1 MCPRKTLKIIKLEPS
16 RRRQGRWL
24 AHLEDGSILRMG
36 EGEVVSFAL
45 YAGMELADDT
55 LDALT
60 AAARQ
65 RQLKDR
71 AVHMVS
77 ARPLSKKELVDRL
90 AREKDLRRDAAQAAD
105 WLEDLGLIDDREY
118 ALTVVRHYSAKGFG
132 VKKIRDEL
140 YRRGVPR
147 EFWEEALAQLD
158 DPADTLDRLVQ
169 ARMAGRTP
177 TRENLKKV
185 SDYLA
190 RRGFGWQD
198 ISAALRRYGAE
209 VEFEG

>member
-1 MCPRKTLKIIKLEPS
+1 MCRRKTLKIIKLEPS
-16 RRRQGRWL
+16 QRRQGRWL

-45 YAGMELADDT
+45 YAGMELDDDT
-55 LDALT
+55 LEQLT
-60 AAARQ
+60 AAARRGQ
-65 RQLKDR
+65 VKSKALN
-71 AVHMVS
+71 MVS
-77 ARPLSKKELVDRL
+77 ARPLSKKELVDKL
-90 AREKDLRRDAAQAAD
+90 ARKEADRGDAVQAAD
-105 WLEDLGLIDDREY
+105 WLEDLGLLNDREY
-118 ALTVVRHYSAKGFG
+118 AVTVASHYSARGFG

-147 EFWEEALAQLD
+147 EYWEDALSQLE
-158 DPADTLDRLVQ
+158 DPADTLDQLLRSRMGGQ
-169 ARMAGRTP
+169 AP

>member
-45 YAGMELADDT
+45 YAGMELEDDT

-90 AREKDLRRDAAQAAD
+90 AREKDLRRDAAQD
-105 WLEDLGLIDDREY
+105 VYKRQVGYLVWMG
-118 ALTVVRHYSAKGFG
+118 SP
-132 VKKIRDEL
+132 
-140 YRRGVPR
+140 YRR
-147 EFWEEALAQLD
+147 
-158 DPADTLDRLVQ
+158 ADYGRL
-169 ARMAGRTP
+169 RPCR
-177 TRENLKKV
+177 L
-185 SDYLA
+185 
-190 RRGFGWQD
+190 
-198 ISAALRRYGAE
+198 
-209 VEFEG
+209 